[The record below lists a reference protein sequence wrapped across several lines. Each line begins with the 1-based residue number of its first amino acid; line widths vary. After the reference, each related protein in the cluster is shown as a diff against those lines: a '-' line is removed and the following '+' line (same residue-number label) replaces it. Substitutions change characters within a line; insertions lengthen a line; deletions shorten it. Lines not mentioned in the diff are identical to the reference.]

1 MERVI
6 VLGSVFLPGF
16 VMDPLVLALRRRGST
31 AECVAPPFDG
41 SVNAIAEGY
50 ASAARRLRAT
60 TLIAHSNAGN
70 FVPAVVAGSAVN
82 RVVFLDAALPPL
94 RGGTWP
100 LVPERLGETLV
111 SRAKGGLLPP
121 WTRWWP
127 EADVRSLFPDGA
139 TYERVDA
146 SAPPVPASYLSA
158 RISAPQNWLADLT
171 CSYVAFGETYADAA
185 SVAADAGWPVR
196 TLPLGHLG
204 MLQDPDT
211 VADAVCGIWRISH
224 GVAPPLRPHG

>member
-1 MERVI
+1 VERVI

-16 VMDPLVLALRRRGST
+16 VMDPLLVALRRRGYT
-31 AECVAPPFDG
+31 AEGVAPPFHG
-41 SVNAIAEGY
+41 SVDAIAEVY
-50 ASAARRLRAT
+50 ASAARRSRAT
-60 TLIAHSNAGN
+60 TAIAHSNAGN
-70 FVPAVVAGSAVN
+70 FAPSVAAGSAVS

-94 RGGTWP
+94 HGGTWP
-100 LVPERLGETLV
+100 LVPERLGNTLL

-127 EADVRSLFPDGA
+127 EADVRSLFPDDA

-146 SAPPVPASYLSA
+146 SAPSVPTSYLSA

-171 CSYVAFGETYADAA
+171 CSYVAFGDTYAEAA
-185 SVAADAGWPVR
+185 GVAADAGWPVR

-211 VADAVCGIWRISH
+211 VADAVSSI
-224 GVAPPLRPHG
+224 